1 MNIKEGM
8 NFDQIQEVM
17 RSDRLTIKEVLTT
30 SEGAQLFV
38 AAIDQKLLDAY
49 KTHPSSWQRVAD
61 EIITDGSDIRLPE
74 LVGVKAFYV
83 PEMGEIPFADVD
95 ITGQT
100 YTMQSFKTRLGI
112 SQEMIEDNK
121 VNLMGWMTQKCG
133 NKMKELEDIETFK
146 CLDTFHLTGNVGGVM
161 YNTFVGEENR
171 GVFYTTGAFTN
182 GLSGT
187 ALNWADMISTSTVTL
202 QTQTRTVNGRVY
214 DYPVYADTIICNP
227 TREMGLRQV
236 LGAAITVVATGIA
249 NNVMLAGSNLFNGML
264 NIVSSPR
271 CGARVAYIT
280 QAKKGLVMFR
290 HQAYRQP
297 RVEKTA
303 NFAYD
308 AQEVKAVTRFLPA
321 VIDQRAFMAITT

>member
-1 MNIKEGM
+1 MENFKEGM
-8 NFDQIQEVM
+8 TLDQITEVM
-17 RSDRLTIKEVLTT
+17 HKDRLTIKEVLTT

-38 AAIDQKLLDAY
+38 AAIDKKLLDAY
-49 KTHPSSWQRVAD
+49 NTHPSTWQAIAD

-95 ITGQT
+95 ITGNT
-100 YTMQSFKTRLGI
+100 YQMQSFKTRLGI

-133 NKMKELEDIETFK
+133 NKMKELEDIETYK
-146 CLDTFHLTGNVGGVM
+146 CLDTYNATGRAVNT

-171 GVFYTTGAFTN
+171 GVFYTTATFTN
-182 GLSGT
+182 SLSGT
-187 ALNWADMISTSTVTL
+187 ALNWQDIISTSMVTL
-202 QTQTRTVNGRVY
+202 QTQTRTINGKAY

-227 TREMGLRQV
+227 SREMGLRQI
-236 LGAAITVVATGIA
+236 LNASINVVTTGLA
-249 NNVMLAGSNLFNGML
+249 NNVMLAGSNLFQGAL
-264 NIVSSPR
+264 RLVSSPR
-271 CGARVAYIT
+271 VATRLAYVT
-280 QAKKGLVMFR
+280 QAKKGLVLFR
-290 HQAYRQP
+290 HQLYRQP

-321 VIDQRAFMAITT
+321 VIDQRAFVPVYT